1 MKLFYKRKY
10 DYTTEYGIF
19 GIKIKL
25 TNSKKKIKNLE
36 QRIAE
41 CEKNVY
47 SLLHG
52 ERFVYSNAHQLTT
65 SDYKSLISK
74 FFYNVVGYFPDLKNP
89 KTFNEKINWL
99 KLNYYNPIEN
109 LCCDKYEVKKYVEE
123 KIGEEFIVPVYG
135 VYNNVNDI
143 DFTKLPN
150 QVVFKNTLSGGDS
163 GVKII
168 KNLKESNI
176 EELKYELNNLLF
188 NWNNDGL
195 CNCLIPERRLIK
207 ERLIAEKY
215 LGALDDD
222 LDDYKFYCFHGKFKL
237 GYVDVR
243 IPNQKGKIYYFD
255 KEWNLLPIKY
265 INHLGD
271 PSFFPQKP
279 SNFDKMIEVA
289 ELLAKE
295 FPFVRVDLY
304 TVDNKIYF
312 GELTFKAGGGFNKF
326 NDDWDLKLGEMLDLT
341 NIDKKYLINQKAKIR
356 MVVRERERER
366 VILLPAKKVLKV
378 A

>member
-207 ERLIAEKY
+207 ERIIAEKY
-215 LGALDDD
+215 MEQIDGQLY
-222 LDDYKFYCFHGKFKL
+222 DYKFFCFQGEPKFL
-237 GYVDVR
+237 TIIMDR
-243 IPNQKGKIYYFD
+243 PYY
-255 KEWNLLPIKY
+255 KQ
-265 INHLGD
+265 
-271 PSFFPQKP
+271 SFFNMNFEKLQFDYGFPQIIKDDIRP
-279 SNFDKMIEVA
+279 HNFKEMIEISKKLSA
-289 ELLAKE
+289 DFQFA
-295 FPFVRVDLY
+295 RVDLY
-304 TVDNKIYF
+304 SVKNKVYF
-312 GELTFKAGGGFNKF
+312 GEITFNPCGGYATYPY
-326 NDDWDLKLGEMLDLT
+326 DWDLKIGKMLDLT
-341 NIDKKYLINQKAKIR
+341 NIDKKYLINQKAEIH
-356 MVVRERERER
+356 MVVRERESN
-366 VILLPAKKVLKV
+366 PSTCKKSTESSLKELK
-378 A
+378 

>member
-123 KIGEEFIVPVYG
+123 KIGKEYVIPTYG
-135 VYNNVNDI
+135 IWEDVNDI
-143 DFTKLPN
+143 DFDSLPEAF
-150 QVVFKNTLSGGDS
+150 VLKNTLSGGTK
-163 GVKII
+163 GVKTI
-168 KNLKESNI
+168 KNKSI
-176 EELKYELNNLLF
+176 TDIDKLKYELNNLLF
-188 NWNNDGL
+188 FYNNNHHD
-195 CNCLIPERRLIK
+195 CIIPHRREIK
-207 ERLIAEKY
+207 ERIIAEKY
-215 LGALDDD
+215 MEQIDGQLY
-222 LDDYKFYCFHGKFKL
+222 DYKFFCFQGEPKFL
-237 GYVDVR
+237 TIIMDR
-243 IPNQKGKIYYFD
+243 PNYKQ
-255 KEWNLLPIKY
+255 
-265 INHLGD
+265 
-271 PSFFPQKP
+271 SFFNMNFEKLQFDYGFPQIIKDDIRP
-279 SNFDKMIEVA
+279 HNFKEMIEISKKLSA
-289 ELLAKE
+289 DFQFA
-295 FPFVRVDLY
+295 RVDLY
-304 TVDNKIYF
+304 SVKNKVYF
-312 GELTFKAGGGFNKF
+312 GEITFNPCGGYATYPY
-326 NDDWDLKLGEMLDLT
+326 DWDLKIGEMLDLT

-356 MVVRERERER
+356 MVVRERER
-366 VILLPAKKVLKV
+366 VILLPVKKVQLV